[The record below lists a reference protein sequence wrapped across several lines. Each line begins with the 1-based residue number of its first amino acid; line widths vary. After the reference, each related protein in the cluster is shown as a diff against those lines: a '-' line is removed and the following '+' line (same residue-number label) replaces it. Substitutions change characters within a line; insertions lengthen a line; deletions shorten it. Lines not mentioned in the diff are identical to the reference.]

1 MSDAALQT
9 EKRPPGRPAE
19 IDEGRAV
26 NVWLDAPSIKRA
38 MSLGSGN
45 ISAGIRRAL
54 ELAAKSVS

>member
-1 MSDAALQT
+1 MSDAALQS
-9 EKRPPGRPAE
+9 EKRSPGRPPE

-38 MSLGSGN
+38 MALGGGN

-54 ELAAKSVS
+54 ELAAKTGS